1 MENYKDYALKLFKD
15 LVGKDTQSSETSK
28 TYPSTESQLSFGKYL
43 AKLCT
48 DIGLTDVSCD
58 EYGYITALLPDGDS
72 GSPKIGLIAHMDT
85 SPEFSG
91 KNISPQI
98 HENYDGGEIPLKNGI
113 TISPSDF
120 PSLNNYKGDTIITS
134 DGSTLLGADDKA
146 GICAILTAMKYLI
159 DNPSIPRKQIKIAFT
174 PDEEIG
180 KGTKYFKTKKFGC
193 DYAFTIDGGEIGELN
208 YETFNAARAEI
219 TIRGK
224 NVHPGSAKSVMIN
237 SALIS
242 AELISCLPPD
252 EIPSKTCGKE
262 GFYHLNGINGN
273 VEKTSLNYL
282 IRAFDKNE
290 FNSRKEKIK
299 EIVSK
304 INKKYG
310 DIVSLNLYDEYYN
323 MYEIIKDTPEPVK
336 LAKEAMTKAGVKP
349 KIISVRGGTDGSHLS
364 FMGLPSPNIFAGGH
378 NFHGPYEYLPLNSL
392 LKSAEVIVNICSNND
407 YSAPIY

>member
-15 LVGKDTQSSETSK
+15 LVEKNTQSSETSK
-28 TYPSTESQLSFGKYL
+28 TYPSTESQLIFGEYL
-43 AKLCT
+43 EKLCT
-48 DIGLTDVSCD
+48 DIGLTDISRD

-72 GSPKIGLIAHMDT
+72 SSPKIGLIAHMDT
-85 SPEFSG
+85 SPEYSG
-91 KNISPQI
+91 ENVSPQI
-98 HENYDGGEIPLKNGI
+98 HENYNGGEIPLKNGI
-113 TISPSDF
+113 TLSPSEF
-120 PSLNNYKGDTIITS
+120 PSLNNYKGDSIITS

-180 KGTKYFKTKKFGC
+180 KGTEYFKTEKFGC

-219 TIRGK
+219 TIKGK
-224 NVHPGSAKSVMIN
+224 NVHPGSAKGIMIN
-237 SALIS
+237 SALIA
-242 AELISCLPPD
+242 AEFISCLPPD
-252 EIPSKTCGKE
+252 EIPSKTCGRE

-273 VEKTSLNYL
+273 VERTSLNYL
-282 IRAFDKNE
+282 IRAFEKKE
-290 FNSRKEKIK
+290 FDSRKEKIK
-299 EIVSK
+299 EAVSK
-304 INKKYG
+304 INEKYG
-310 DIVSLNLYDEYYN
+310 NIVSLNIYDEYYN
-323 MYEIIKDTPEPVK
+323 MYEIIKDTPEPVE
-336 LAKEAMTKAGVKP
+336 LAKNAMIKAGIEP

-392 LKSAEVIVNICSNND
+392 LKSAEVIVNICSKND
-407 YSAPIY
+407 

>member
-1 MENYKDYALKLFKD
+1 
-15 LVGKDTQSSETSK
+15 
-28 TYPSTESQLSFGKYL
+28 
-43 AKLCT
+43 
-48 DIGLTDVSCD
+48 
-58 EYGYITALLPDGDS
+58 
-72 GSPKIGLIAHMDT
+72 
-85 SPEFSG
+85 
-91 KNISPQI
+91 
-98 HENYDGGEIPLKNGI
+98 
-113 TISPSDF
+113 
-120 PSLNNYKGDTIITS
+120 
-134 DGSTLLGADDKA
+134 
-146 GICAILTAMKYLI
+146 
-159 DNPSIPRKQIKIAFT
+159 
-174 PDEEIG
+174 
-180 KGTKYFKTKKFGC
+180 
-193 DYAFTIDGGEIGELN
+193 
-208 YETFNAARAEI
+208 
-219 TIRGK
+219 
-224 NVHPGSAKSVMIN
+224 MIN